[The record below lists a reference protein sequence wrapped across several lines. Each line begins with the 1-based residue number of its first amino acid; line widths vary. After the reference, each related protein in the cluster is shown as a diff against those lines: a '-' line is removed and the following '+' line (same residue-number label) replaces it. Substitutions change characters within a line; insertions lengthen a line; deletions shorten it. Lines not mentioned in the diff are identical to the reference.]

1 MNNKMNSVKIGLSIM
16 LIIVLGAILVACGSF
31 GNNKEDTTTSSYTIQ
46 YTNEG
51 GTHTLTVRDGAPY
64 SIETIPEKDG
74 YTFLGLY
81 DAKVGGTQ
89 YVDET
94 GASLST
100 FTDKKNL
107 VLFAQ
112 YAPIQYK
119 IVLDYQGASVT
130 GSRQLSV
137 EYGADL
143 PELPKNLSLEH
154 KVFCGWYTQPECE
167 GTQVAD
173 QYSNIPLVSVLNGNN
188 FDLSSEAI
196 TLYAGFSDQKH
207 NVTFWADDKSQEME
221 VAYNTPINEVMPDF
235 RKDGKAVYSWSK
247 LQNDAEL
254 TALFTGKV
262 TDDLV
267 LYAAEWA
274 PILEF
279 DANGGKDV
287 NAIIDKEGSGINLP
301 TSQRTDYTFAGWYTK
316 GGVEFTA
323 KAMPA
328 ESQQLTAK
336 WNAQLIFDT
345 NGGTAVANISE
356 PMGTAISLP
365 TTEKDNYIFAGW
377 YTADGTQYSTTSM
390 PQDTVK
396 LVAKYYKVLT
406 VNKSVLPASKEG
418 DCWYGSDGP
427 NLDMMYG
434 TVYTGGGLRS
444 SDTDVSDIYNMGIH
458 EVTITLHY
466 KACISTA
473 SMSKPMNS
481 HVVFYHEKTASD
493 AYCVMSVS
501 DTVTDDNY
509 SSYEHTAKVQ
519 IKSTH
524 LYCSW
529 YSTENNGNYSD
540 KGKWT
545 DIWLEIEYPDMT
557 TLY

>member
-1 MNNKMNSVKIGLSIM
+1 M

-46 YTNEG
+46 YTDEG
-51 GTHTLTVRDGAPY
+51 GTHTLTVQDGAPY

-154 KVFCGWYTQPECE
+154 KDFCGWYTQPECE

-173 QYSNIPLVSVLNGNN
+173 QYSNIPLASVLNGNS
-188 FDLSSEAI
+188 FDLSSETI
-196 TLYAGFSDQKH
+196 TLYAGFSDQKY

-221 VAYNTPINEVMPDF
+221 VAYNTPINEVVPDF

-279 DANGGKDV
+279 DANGGKEV
-287 NAIIDKEGSGINLP
+287 NAIVAKEGSGISLP
-301 TSQRTDYTFAGWYTK
+301 TPQRTDYTFAGWYTK

-323 KAMPA
+323 KTMPT

-336 WNAQLIFDT
+336 WNAQLQFDT
-345 NGGTAVANISE
+345 NGGTTVNNISE
-356 PMGTAISLP
+356 AAGTTIVLP
-365 TTEKDNYIFAGW
+365 STEREGYIFNGW
-377 YTADGTQYSTTSM
+377 YTADGTKYEISFM
-390 PQDTVK
+390 PQQTVK
-396 LVAKYYKVLT
+396 LIARYCKLAVIKKVLISESDTRKDRGYTTPT
-406 VNKSVLPASKEG
+406 V
-418 DCWYGSDGP
+418 SDGL
-427 NLDMMYG
+427 NYFTIDLSELYEQNIKNVRIISHYSSKSNYATADHI
-434 TVYTGGGLRS
+434 LR
-444 SDTDVSDIYNMGIH
+444 TY
-458 EVTITLHY
+458 
-466 KACISTA
+466 ISW
-473 SMSKPMNS
+473 
-481 HVVFYHEKTASD
+481 YEEKSPSD
-493 AYCVMSVS
+493 AYKVWECIDNHANGSMEDYVRDVQLTLNTKALYACIYADRA
-501 DTVTDDNY
+501 DTY
-509 SSYEHTAKVQ
+509 KISA
-519 IKSTH
+519 
-524 LYCSW
+524 SW
-529 YSTENNGNYSD
+529 TNF
-540 KGKWT
+540 W
-545 DIWLEIEYPDMT
+545 IEIEYPDMT